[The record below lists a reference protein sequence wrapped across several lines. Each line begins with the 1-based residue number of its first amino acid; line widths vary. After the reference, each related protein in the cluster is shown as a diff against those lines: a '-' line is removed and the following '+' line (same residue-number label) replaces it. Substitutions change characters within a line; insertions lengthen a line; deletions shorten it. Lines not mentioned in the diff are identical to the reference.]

1 MTPPTSTSQRT
12 PAVSVIMPAFRVTE
26 YIAEALDSVL
36 AQTFRDYE
44 IIVVNDG
51 CPDTVNLERVLQ
63 PYFGGI
69 VYLKQENGGLA
80 SARNAGIRASRAPL
94 LALLDPDDIWEPD
107 NLEVQV
113 GIMRNEPSIDV
124 LYPNAVYFGDTPLA
138 GRQFMDVCPSNGEVT
153 FLKLLRVEC
162 EVFGN
167 VMARRE
173 KIIRAGM
180 YDPSLRSVEDYD
192 LWLRI
197 AKQGGRIAYHRKP
210 LQRYRMRKGNLS
222 ADPVWMH
229 QNVLTVLNKVG
240 ATMELTSEELDTLN
254 EATRHRRALLEL
266 ELGRRAFFIG
276 DTDAAYA
283 HLETANRYLRRKK
296 LAVILV
302 LLRHAPSLLLWI
314 SLLRERR
321 GSLFS
326 TKSKVA

>member
-1 MTPPTSTSQRT
+1 
-12 PAVSVIMPAFRVTE
+12 MPAFRVTE

-36 AQTFRDYE
+36 AQTFPDYE

-63 PYFGGI
+63 PYFGRI

-124 LYPNAVYFGDTPLA
+124 LYPNAVFFGDTPLA
-138 GRQFMDVCPSNGEVT
+138 GRQFMAVCPSEGDVT
-153 FLKLLRVEC
+153 FLRLLRGEC

-173 KIIRAGM
+173 AIIRAGM

-197 AKQGGRIAYHRKP
+197 TKQGGRIAYHRKP
-210 LQRYRMRKGNLS
+210 LQRYRMRQGNLS
-222 ADPVWMH
+222 ADSVWMH

-240 ATMELTSEELDTLN
+240 VTMELTSEELDSLN
-254 EATRHRRALLEL
+254 EATRLRRALLDL
-266 ELGRRAFFIG
+266 ELGRRAFFAG

-283 HLETANRYLRRKK
+283 HLDTANRYLRRKK

-302 LLRHAPSLLLWI
+302 LLRHAPSLLHRI
-314 SLLRERR
+314 SLFRERHA
-321 GSLFS
+321 SPFS